1 MGLREMKTVI
11 EHDPVE
17 AMLSDEADFG
27 YAAQWRAF
35 AIRRNVALFFLYTW
49 IPISVGLFLISR
61 LGLHMPVLCLLLILL
76 WLFAVAQ
83 VPDRLTRLIDGFAH
97 LRPGKVEQLLMQ
109 RVVLALQAGDS
120 LEQSGHAGAALNHGI
135 VHLARQTA
143 PFFEDRPEAKLQ
155 EADAPAISYKAH

>member
-76 WLFAVAQ
+76 WLFAAVVGVYWAGEFRCPRCRRRYGALGHRKGDMSYTRGIFDQ
-83 VPDRLTRLIDGFAH
+83 VCANCKLTKF
-97 LRPGKVEQLLMQ
+97 E
-109 RVVLALQAGDS
+109 RV
-120 LEQSGHAGAALNHGI
+120 
-135 VHLARQTA
+135 R
-143 PFFEDRPEAKLQ
+143 
-155 EADAPAISYKAH
+155 